1 MELITYRGEPAA
13 VVVNCD
19 LTVFAPELEAR
30 GWDDPVFRFVA
41 AKCRLAMEIERGLAA
56 GRYDDERAE
65 GYARETLMAGD
76 CFAALAAL
84 PDIYLAACFGVPAG
98 AGPREACRARI
109 GGARPRRRL
118 PSCRSGR
125 TSPRPD

>member
-13 VVVNCD
+13 VVVNGD

-30 GWDDPVFRFVA
+30 GWDDPALRFVA
-41 AKCRLAMEIERGLAA
+41 AKCRLAMELELGLTA

-65 GYARETLMAGD
+65 GYARDALMEAD

-84 PDIYLAACFGVPAG
+84 PDTYLAASFGVPEEQVPA
-98 AGPREACRARI
+98 RRAELGLAALD
-109 GGARPRRRL
+109 GGADCRP
-118 PSCRSGR
+118 P
-125 TSPRPD
+125 

>member
-1 MELITYRGEPAA
+1 MELISYRGEPAA
-13 VVVNCD
+13 VVVNGD

-41 AKCRLAMEIERGLAA
+41 AKCRLAMELERGLIA

-65 GYARETLMAGD
+65 GYARDALMERD

-84 PDIYLAACFGVPAG
+84 PDAYLAACFGVPAEQVPARRAELGLAALDRG
-98 AGPREACRARI
+98 ADCRPA
-109 GGARPRRRL
+109 
-118 PSCRSGR
+118 
-125 TSPRPD
+125 